1 MPSVKLDHTNFHY
14 RLDGPEDRPLVV
26 LSHAL
31 SVSHAMWGFQLPVL
45 TQHFRVLSYDMR
57 GHGET
62 DATGEDLT
70 RGYTLE
76 QMADDV
82 AHLVA
87 KLGHG
92 RFHFVGL
99 SIGSMIGQALALR
112 HTKML
117 NRLVLACAGTGK
129 PNPEGQKMWDD
140 RVAAIAKG
148 GVESQI
154 EGTLARW
161 LSPEFRAAAPLTT
174 GWIADLIRAT
184 PAAGYTGA
192 ALAIKRMD
200 IPGNE
205 LETLRLP
212 TLCIAGEKDPGATV
226 AAVSALRDR
235 IQGARLAVIEGGYHL
250 CNVEKPHDFNEA
262 VLGFLL
268 EGDAD

>member
-1 MPSVKLDHTNFHY
+1 MPSVRLDSTNFHY

-31 SVSHAMWGFQLPVL
+31 SVSGAMWHFQLPVL
-45 TQHFRVLSYDMR
+45 AQHFRVLSYDMR
-57 GHGET
+57 GHGQT

-82 AHLVA
+82 VHLAA
-87 KLGHG
+87 KLGHS

-99 SIGSMIGQALALR
+99 SIGGMIGQVLALR
-112 HTKML
+112 HRKL
-117 NRLVLACAGTGK
+117 LDRLVLCCTGTGK
-129 PNPEGQKMWDD
+129 ANADQQKMWDD
-140 RVAAIAKG
+140 RVAAIMKDGAG
-148 GVESQI
+148 GQVES
-154 EGTLARW
+154 TLGRW
-161 LSPEFRAAAPLTT
+161 FSPEFRTEGPQTM

-184 PAAGYTGA
+184 ESSGYVGA

-200 IPGNE
+200 VPAAE

-212 TLCIAGEKDPGATV
+212 TLCIAGEKDPGAPV
-226 AAVSALRDR
+226 EAVGTLRDR
-235 IQGARLAVIEGGYHL
+235 IQGARFAVIKGGYHL
-250 CNVEKPHDFNEA
+250 CNVEKPHEFNEA
-262 VLGFLL
+262 MLGFLL

>member
-1 MPSVKLDHTNFHY
+1 MPSVKLDDTHFHY

-31 SVSHAMWGFQLPVL
+31 SVSHAMWGLQLPL
-45 TQHFRVLSYDMR
+45 LAQHYRVLSYDMR
-57 GHGET
+57 GHGQS

-82 AHLVA
+82 VNLVA
-87 KLGHG
+87 KLGHS

-99 SIGSMIGQALALR
+99 SIGSMIGQVLAIRHRKALD
-112 HTKML
+112 
-117 NRLVLACAGTGK
+117 RLVLCCAGTGK
-129 PNPEGQKMWDD
+129 ANADQQKMWDD
-140 RVAAIAKG
+140 RVDAIAKN
-148 GVESQI
+148 GVASQVDS
-154 EGTLARW
+154 TLGRW
-161 LSPEFRAAAPLTT
+161 FSPEFRAAAPQTT
-174 GWIADLIRAT
+174 NWIADLIRAT
-184 PAAGYTGA
+184 EPSGYVGA

-200 IPGNE
+200 VPQAE

-226 AAVSALRDR
+226 QAVTTLRDR
-235 IQGARLAVIEGGYHL
+235 IQGARLTVIEGGYHL
-250 CNVEKPHDFNEA
+250 CNVEKPHAFNEA
-262 VLGFLL
+262 LLGFLL

>member
-1 MPSVKLDHTNFHY
+1 MPSVRIDSTNFHY

-31 SVSHAMWGFQLPVL
+31 SVDHAMWGHQLPVL
-45 TQHFRVLSYDMR
+45 AQHFRVLSYDMR
-57 GHGET
+57 GHGKT

-82 AHLVA
+82 ADLVA

-99 SIGSMIGQALALR
+99 SIGSMIGQLLAVR

-117 NRLVLACAGTGK
+117 DRLVLACAGTGK
-129 PNPEGQKMWDD
+129 PNADQQKMWDD
-140 RVAAIAKG
+140 RVDAIAKDG
-148 GVESQI
+148 AAGQV
-154 EGTLARW
+154 EGTLGRW
-161 LSPEFRAAAPLTT
+161 LSPEFRAKAPLTT

-184 PAAGYTGA
+184 ESAGYIGA

-200 IPGNE
+200 IPAPK
-205 LETLRLP
+205 LEALRLP
-212 TLCIAGEKDPGATV
+212 VLCIAGEKDPGATV

-235 IQGARLAVIEGGYHL
+235 IQGARFTVIEGGYHL

>member
-1 MPSVKLDHTNFHY
+1 M
-14 RLDGPEDRPLVV
+14 
-26 LSHAL
+26 
-31 SVSHAMWGFQLPVL
+31 
-45 TQHFRVLSYDMR
+45 
-57 GHGET
+57 
-62 DATGEDLT
+62 
-70 RGYTLE
+70 
-76 QMADDV
+76 
-82 AHLVA
+82 A

-99 SIGSMIGQALALR
+99 SIGSMIGQVLALR

-129 PNPEGQKMWDD
+129 PNPDGQKMWDD